1 MDGRSSHFHLSIT
14 STINIVRSFLS
25 ILTKMATETTPLVGL
40 VPKRDSLSTKQI
52 NGNSTPPVKSSL
64 FLFLEAKTPAGLLYE
79 KFTILLIF
87 VSVLTFILS
96 SIFLPQYNTN
106 STIATKCTYWC
117 DAIFFGNYSNNALE
131 FLGIGATS
139 ITEIF
144 IVGVFTIDY
153 ILRIYTADLLDDK
166 YKGFVGRVRFIP
178 TFFSLVDLASTVP
191 FYVDSFLLPDT
202 DLAAS
207 TFLRMFRLLRMM
219 KVEGRFDLA
228 LGMIDDVFYAQRG
241 VLGTALFVGMTVW
254 GVVRRVDDIVVSFV
268 SCVLSTPYYDMLI
281 FISIFNQYFRI
292 PISYLR
298 SSTLQNE
305 RTQVSICIYEVIGII
320 IGNLIIY

>member
-1 MDGRSSHFHLSIT
+1 
-14 STINIVRSFLS
+14 
-25 ILTKMATETTPLVGL
+25 MATETTPLVGL

-52 NGNSTPPVKSSL
+52 NGNSTSL

-166 YKGFVGRVRFIP
+166 YKGFVGRLRFIP

-254 GVVRRVDDIVVSFV
+254 GVVRRVDDIVVSFA
-268 SCVLSTPYYDMLI
+268 SCVLPTPYYDMLI
-281 FISIFNQYFRI
+281 FISIFQSIFPYPHQLSSFFYLAERKNPGKYM
-292 PISYLR
+292 YLR
-298 SSTLQNE
+298 SNW
-305 RTQVSICIYEVIGII
+305 Y
-320 IGNLIIY
+320 NYW